1 MDRVLAI
8 EGVELIGINNRNLGK
23 SLNKTFFKARCTILL
38 DLFYYPFSETFEV
51 DIGITKKL
59 LEGERGE
66 LIRQK
71 DILVS
76 SIHIPCF
83 SYPLQSYTNL
93 T

>member
-23 SLNKTFFKARCTILL
+23 SLNKTSFKARDTILPSSVL
-38 DLFYYPFSETFEV
+38 SPFLSETFEV
-51 DIGITKKL
+51 DLGITKKL

-76 SIHIPCF
+76 SFYIPCF
-83 SYPLQSYTNL
+83 SYSLQS
-93 T
+93 